1 MPVSGPE
8 LLLVAA
14 ALLLVFGAS
23 QLPKAARSIS
33 QARAEFRRGA
43 DESADAV
50 RD

>member
-14 ALLLVFGAS
+14 VLLLLFGAS

-33 QARAEFRRGA
+33 QARAEYRRGI
-43 DESADAV
+43 DGSTDV
-50 RD
+50 VKD